1 LVCAATSKR
10 SRRPTSNGP
19 RASSRVP
26 RVPLMVGIDIVD
38 VSRISRLTKQYGDK
52 FLCKVFT
59 EEERRYAATK
69 RRSDE
74 SLAAR
79 FAAKEAFMKVQGRRL
94 PWKDIEVCSGERGR
108 PFILFRG
115 NRFDGVSLSHERAY
129 AVAVV
134 TVEYP

>member
-1 LVCAATSKR
+1 
-10 SRRPTSNGP
+10 
-19 RASSRVP
+19 
-26 RVPLMVGIDIVD
+26 MIGIDIVD
-38 VSRISRLTKQYGDK
+38 ISRISRLQTRYGDK
-52 FLCKVFT
+52 FLDKVFT
-59 EEERRYAATK
+59 EGEKGFAAAR

-79 FAAKEAFMKVQGRRL
+79 FAAKEAFMKAQGRRL

-115 NRFDGVSLSHERAY
+115 DRFDGVSLSHERTY

-134 TVEYP
+134 TI